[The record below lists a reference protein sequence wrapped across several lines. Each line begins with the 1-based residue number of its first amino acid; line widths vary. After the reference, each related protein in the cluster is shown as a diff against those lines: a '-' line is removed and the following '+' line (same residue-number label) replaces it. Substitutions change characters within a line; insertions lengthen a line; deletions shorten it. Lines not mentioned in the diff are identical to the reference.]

1 MICASFFVSAQ
12 PLTAR
17 VAASETGP
25 MIVPGSSLKLA
36 LLRTWIGTLNFLPN
50 SIERL
55 CITPA
60 PRLAS
65 SRISS
70 CDTRS
75 IFRASATSR
84 GSVVKTP
91 STSVYISQASAFST
105 AASATAVVSLPPRPR
120 VVMFKSS
127 SIP

>member
-1 MICASFFVSAQ
+1 
-12 PLTAR
+12 
-17 VAASETGP
+17 

-65 SRISS
+65 SSISS
-70 CDTRS
+70 WLTQLILRAAGTR
-75 IFRASATSR
+75 R

-91 STSVYISQASAFST
+91 STSV
-105 AASATAVVSLPPRPR
+105 
-120 VVMFKSS
+120 
-127 SIP
+127 